1 MAAAVTQFMDSVYVG
16 QGTLDH
22 AVTQVCHY
30 HQHTTGRLAQVDDVY
45 MIHLQAA
52 QNDLENDTNKRSSVN
67 SEN

>member
-16 QGTLDH
+16 QGTRDH
-22 AVTQVCHY
+22 AVTQVCHC
-30 HQHTTGRLAQVDDVY
+30 TTGRLAQVDDVY